1 MHVPL
6 PIERLTCLHAQH
18 VRMHRMC
25 AHERRARASKHAPS
39 WRDYTHKLL
48 YSENKA
54 LNLNKNNLV
63 EFFRPNQCYPALL
76 HHHAWTLTHLCGQG
90 KDRAWQSWQCVVM
103 VSKVLTKAFSLWF
116 SQWPYCHD
124 LQLNSCEFGILCFIG
139 LSWEWY
145 SNFGHQSVAVANL
158 AGSSSSMLPKLL
170 NEALNLLGYMDRGG
184 LLIAVSAKR

>member
-1 MHVPL
+1 MSALEYHSKRTQLSLSLLPCAHPDSIATHLFPTSVLTHARTRL

-25 AHERRARASKHAPS
+25 AHETRARASKHALS

-90 KDRAWQSWQCVVM
+90 KDRA
-103 VSKVLTKAFSLWF
+103 
-116 SQWPYCHD
+116 
-124 LQLNSCEFGILCFIG
+124 
-139 LSWEWY
+139 
-145 SNFGHQSVAVANL
+145 
-158 AGSSSSMLPKLL
+158 
-170 NEALNLLGYMDRGG
+170 
-184 LLIAVSAKR
+184 